1 VLPKIDHLFER
12 KIAENGGVVQGRLVG
27 MRTLARAALLFAC
40 VAFSGSVGTGLLVTA
55 QAQTVPKSI
64 HDGGTDAAM
73 KVRKNTWT
81 VGVAGGL
88 HSGTYMTYAT
98 ELAQVLDD
106 GDNLRILPMVTYG
119 AASNLDD
126 LLYLRGVDVAVTQAD
141 VFDYFRTNRKISNLE
156 SRVNYILRLPVSEVQ
171 ILARNEIKSIEDLRG
186 KKVNF
191 GPAGSGSSLTGTIVF
206 QRLNIPV
213 EQVLFDNPTALQKLK
228 TGEISALIRV
238 IGKPISFFARM
249 PANSGLHFLS
259 IPLSRTFADYYTLG
273 ELTHQDY
280 PTLIAEGQSVDT
292 IAVPTV
298 LAAFQWA
305 RGSDRY
311 RRIERFT
318 DALFTKWDKFLEP
331 PRHPKWRDVN
341 LAATVP
347 GWNRLPLA
355 EQMLKRLRAKDVAAS
370 PATPGEFAAF
380 VKEKGATSAAL
391 SDDQREALFREF
403 LQWRSKRARQ

>member
-1 VLPKIDHLFER
+1 
-12 KIAENGGVVQGRLVG
+12 
-27 MRTLARAALLFAC
+27 MRVSIRIALLLAGLC
-40 VAFSGSVGTGLLVTA
+40 SSSSVGIGLLAPA

-64 HDGGTDAAM
+64 QEGGTDAAM
-73 KVRKNTWT
+73 KSRKNAWT

-88 HSGTYMTYAT
+88 LSGSYMTYAD

-119 AASNLDD
+119 ATSNLDD

-141 VFDYFRTNRKISNLE
+141 VFDYFRTNRKIPNLE
-156 SRVNYILRLPVSEVQ
+156 NRVNYILRLPVSEVQ
-171 ILARNEIKSIEDLRG
+171 ILARDEIKTIEDLRG

-191 GPAGSGSSLTGTIVF
+191 GPAGSGSSLTGTMVF

-213 EQVLFDNPTALQKLK
+213 EQVLYDNPTALQKLRS
-228 TGEISALIRV
+228 GEVAALIRV
-238 IGKPISFFARM
+238 IGKPIGFFASI
-249 PANSGLHFLS
+249 PPNSGLRFVS

-273 ELTHQDY
+273 ELTHRDY
-280 PTLIAEGQSVDT
+280 PTLIAEGQTVDT

-298 LAAFQWA
+298 LAAFNWP
-305 RGSDRY
+305 RGTDRY
-311 RRIERFT
+311 RRIERFVE
-318 DALFTKWDKFLEP
+318 ALFGKWDKFLEP

-347 GWNRLPLA
+347 GWKRLPMA
-355 EQMLKRLRAKDVAAS
+355 EEMLERVRGKEVADS
-370 PATPGEFAAF
+370 PAVRGEFAAF
-380 VKEKGATSAAL
+380 IREKGATSASL
-391 SDDQREALFREF
+391 TDSQREALFREF

>member
-1 VLPKIDHLFER
+1 
-12 KIAENGGVVQGRLVG
+12 
-27 MRTLARAALLFAC
+27 MAL
-40 VAFSGSVGTGLLVTA
+40 SGSVGTGLLVSA

-64 HDGGTDAAM
+64 QEGGTDAAM

-88 HSGTYMTYAT
+88 LSGTYMTYAT

-106 GDNLRILPMVTYG
+106 GDNLRILPIVTYG
-119 AASNLDD
+119 ATSNLDD
-126 LLYLRGVDVAVTQAD
+126 LLYLRGVDVAITQAD
-141 VFDYFRTNRKISNLE
+141 VFDYFRNQRKISNLE
-156 SRVNYILRLPVSEVQ
+156 GRVNYILRLPVSEVQ
-171 ILARNEIKSIEDLRG
+171 ILARNEIKTIEDLRG

-213 EQVLFDNPTALQKLK
+213 EQVLYDNPTALQKLK
-228 TGEISALIRV
+228 TGEIKALIRV

-249 PANSGLHFLS
+249 PADSGLHFIS
-259 IPLSRTFADYYTLG
+259 IPLSKTFADYYTLG

-280 PTLIAEGQSVDT
+280 PTLIPEGQTVDT

-311 RRIERFT
+311 RRLERFT
-318 DALFTKWDKFLEP
+318 EALFTKWDKFLEP

-347 GWNRLPLA
+347 GWHRLPMA
-355 EQMLKRLRAKDVAAS
+355 EQMLKRMRAKEIADAPAAR
-370 PATPGEFAAF
+370 GEFAAF
-380 VKEKGATSAAL
+380 VKEKGATSASL
-391 SDDQREALFREF
+391 TDDQREALFREF
-403 LQWRSKRARQ
+403 LQWRSKRIRPQQ

>member
-1 VLPKIDHLFER
+1 MST
-12 KIAENGGVVQGRLVG
+12 GGWMRVPVVI
-27 MRTLARAALLFAC
+27 ALLLASICSDPF
-40 VAFSGSVGTGLLVTA
+40 GTGLLVSA

-64 HDGGTDAAM
+64 QEGGTDAAM

-88 HSGTYMTYAT
+88 RSGTYMTYAT

-106 GDNLRILPMVTYG
+106 GDNLRILPIVTYG
-119 AASNLDD
+119 ATSNLDD
-126 LLYLRGVDVAVTQAD
+126 LLYLRGIDVAVTQAD
-141 VFDYFRTNRKISNLE
+141 VFDYYRTHRKISNLQY
-156 SRVNYILRLPVSEVQ
+156 RVNYILRLPVSEVQ
-171 ILARNEIKSIEDLRG
+171 ILARDEIKSIEDLRG

-213 EQVLFDNPTALQKLK
+213 QQTLYDSPTALQKLK
-228 TGEISALIRV
+228 SGEIAALIRV
-238 IGKPISFFARM
+238 IGKPIDFFAKI
-249 PANSGLHFLS
+249 PPNSGLRFVS
-259 IPLSRTFADYYTLG
+259 IPLSKTFADYYTLG

-280 PTLIAEGQSVDT
+280 PTLIPEGQPVDT

-311 RRIERFT
+311 RRLERFT
-318 DALFTKWDKFLEP
+318 DALFTKWDKFLQP

-347 GWNRLPLA
+347 GWKRLPLA
-355 EQMLKRLRAKDVAAS
+355 EEMLKRMRAKDVADS
-370 PATPGEFAAF
+370 PSARGEFAAF
-380 VKEKGATSAAL
+380 VKEKGATGARL
-391 SDDQREALFREF
+391 TDEQREALFREF
-403 LQWRSKRARQ
+403 LQWRSKRVRQ

>member
-1 VLPKIDHLFER
+1 
-12 KIAENGGVVQGRLVG
+12 
-27 MRTLARAALLFAC
+27 MRVLARVALLLAC
-40 VAFSGSVGTGLLVTA
+40 MALSDSVGTGLLVPA

-64 HDGGTDAAM
+64 QEGGTDAAM
-73 KVRKNTWT
+73 KIRKNTWT

-88 HSGTYMTYAT
+88 LSGTYMTYAT

-106 GDNLRILPMVTYG
+106 GDNLRILPIVTYG
-119 AASNLDD
+119 ATSNLDD
-126 LLYLRGVDVAVTQAD
+126 LLYLRGVDVAITQAD
-141 VFDYFRTNRKISNLE
+141 VFDYFRSQRKISNLE
-156 SRVNYILRLPVSEVQ
+156 GRVNYILRLPVSEVQ
-171 ILARNEIKSIEDLRG
+171 ILARDEIKTIEDLRG

-213 EQVLFDNPTALQKLK
+213 EQVLYDNPTALQKLK
-228 TGEISALIRV
+228 TGEIKALIRV

-249 PANSGLHFLS
+249 PANSGLHFIS
-259 IPLSRTFADYYTLG
+259 IPLSKTFADYYTLG

-280 PTLIAEGQSVDT
+280 PTLIPEGQPVDT

-298 LAAFQWA
+298 LAAFQSA

-318 DALFTKWDKFLEP
+318 EALFTKWDRFLQP

-355 EQMLKRLRAKDVAAS
+355 EQMLKRMRAKEIADAPAAR
-370 PATPGEFAAF
+370 GEFAAF
-380 VKEKGATSAAL
+380 VKEKGATSASL
-391 SDDQREALFREF
+391 TDEQRESLFREF
-403 LQWRSKRARQ
+403 LQWRSKRIRPQQ

>member
-1 VLPKIDHLFER
+1 
-12 KIAENGGVVQGRLVG
+12 
-27 MRTLARAALLFAC
+27 MRVLARVALLLAC
-40 VAFSGSVGTGLLVTA
+40 MALSDSVGTGLLVSA

-64 HDGGTDAAM
+64 QEGGTDAAM

-88 HSGTYMTYAT
+88 LSGTYMTYAT

-106 GDNLRILPMVTYG
+106 GDNLRILPIVTYG
-119 AASNLDD
+119 ATSNLDD
-126 LLYLRGVDVAVTQAD
+126 LLYLRGVDVAITQAD
-141 VFDYFRTNRKISNLE
+141 VFDYFRSQRKISNLE
-156 SRVNYILRLPVSEVQ
+156 GRVNYILRLPVSEVQ
-171 ILARNEIKSIEDLRG
+171 ILARDEIKTIEDLRG

-213 EQVLFDNPTALQKLK
+213 EQVLYDNPTALQKLK
-228 TGEISALIRV
+228 TGEIKALIRV

-249 PANSGLHFLS
+249 PADSGLHFIS
-259 IPLSRTFADYYTLG
+259 IPLSKTFADYYTLG

-280 PTLIAEGQSVDT
+280 PTLIAEGQPVDT

-318 DALFTKWDKFLEP
+318 EALFTKWDKFLEP

-355 EQMLKRLRAKDVAAS
+355 EQMLKRMRAKEIADAPAAR
-370 PATPGEFAAF
+370 GEFAAF
-380 VKEKGATSAAL
+380 VKEKGATSASL
-391 SDDQREALFREF
+391 TDEQRECAVP
-403 LQWRSKRARQ
+403 